1 MKGRKE
7 HDRGYRMLLSHPRV
21 VEDLI
26 TSFVP
31 GDFVRDID
39 FSKLKSC
46 ARSFVTENY
55 REREADVIWHVKV
68 KGRPVYFYILIELQS
83 SRDRWMALRMLVYIL
98 LLYQDLIVKEKIT
111 GKLPSVFP
119 LLLYRGDIEW
129 KDPLSLSDLI
139 EVPFKA
145 FRPHVPEFSF
155 LLIDEKRFSKE
166 SLLALDSIMARVF
179 LVEKATLDDLS
190 RISAAFQEI
199 YQKEVK
205 LPLKRILKIWFMR
218 KLRMSGLP
226 TAGVNLDKGEVFEV
240 LEANIARDRARLREE
255 ARREG
260 SVEGMEKGMEEGM
273 EKGRVEGRNEEKYEI
288 ARKLGALGESIGK
301 IALVTGLSEEQIEA
315 LLRASKSGE

>member
-7 HDRGYRMLLSHPRV
+7 HDIGYRRLLSHPKV

-31 GDFVRDID
+31 GDFIKDID
-39 FSKLKSC
+39 FENIEPY
-46 ARSFVTENY
+46 ARSFIAEDY
-55 REREADVIWHVKV
+55 REREADVIWCVKV
-68 KGRPVYFYILIELQS
+68 KERPIYFYILIELQS
-83 SRDRWMALRMLVYIL
+83 SVDRWMALRMLVYIL
-98 LLYQDLIVKEKIT
+98 LLYQDLIVKEKIAE
-111 GKLPSVFP
+111 KLPSVFS
-119 LLLYRGDIEW
+119 LLLYRGDNRW

-139 EVPFKA
+139 EMPFKA

-190 RISAAFQEI
+190 RIGEAFQKI

-240 LEANIARDRARLREE
+240 LEANIERDRARLREE

-260 SVEGMEKGMEEGM
+260 NEEGM
-273 EKGRVEGRNEEKYEI
+273 EKGRVEEKYEI
-288 ARKLGALGESIGK
+288 ARKLGAMGEDIGK
-301 IALVTGLSEEQIEA
+301 IALVTGLPEEQINA
-315 LLRASKSGE
+315 LLRASKNGE

>member
-7 HDRGYRMLLSHPRV
+7 HDRGYRMLLSHPKV

-26 TSFVP
+26 TSFVS
-31 GDFVRDID
+31 GDFVKDID
-39 FSKLKSC
+39 FENIEPY
-46 ARSFVTENY
+46 ARSFIAEDY
-55 REREADVIWHVKV
+55 REREADVIWRVKV
-68 KGRPVYFYILIELQS
+68 KERPIYFYILIELQS

-98 LLYQDLIVKEKIT
+98 LLYQDLIVKEKIAE
-111 GKLPSVFP
+111 KLPSVFP
-119 LLLYRGDIEW
+119 LLLYRGDTRW

-139 EVPFKA
+139 EMPFNA

-190 RISAAFQEI
+190 RIGEAFQKI

-205 LPLKRILKIWFMR
+205 LSLKRILKIWFMR

-240 LEANIARDRARLREE
+240 LEANIERDRARLREE
-255 ARREG
+255 ARE
-260 SVEGMEKGMEEGM
+260 
-273 EKGRVEGRNEEKYEI
+273 EEKYEI
-288 ARKLGALGESIGK
+288 ARKLCALGEDIGK
-301 IALVTGLSEEQIEA
+301 IALVTGLPEEKIEA
-315 LLRASKSGE
+315 LLGASKSGE